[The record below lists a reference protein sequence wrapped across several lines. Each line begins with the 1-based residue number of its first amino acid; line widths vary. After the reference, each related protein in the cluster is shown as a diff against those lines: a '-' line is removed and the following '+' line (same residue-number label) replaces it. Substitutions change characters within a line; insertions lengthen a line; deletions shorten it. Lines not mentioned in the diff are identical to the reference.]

1 MNKLIENL
9 VLGIAATAIFVAL
22 PAFTFA
28 QNPWT
33 APPPSKPA
41 APTASPR
48 PESRIEP
55 PAEPFPRPY
64 IYYRGP
70 SEKSIKVDGSVN
82 LAFGCVSEGT
92 IKVNGWN
99 RNEVRVFVE
108 NGTKFG
114 FRILQK
120 SVKSG
125 SPEWIKVVGMDP
137 KSKFGAGSECISARE
152 IEIDAPLNA
161 TITIKGREISTN
173 IDSVKRVEVT
183 TIGGDI
189 SIRNISGGITA
200 SAGQGDI
207 TVAGSEGAMMLDT
220 TTGNILVFD
229 AGPSGIGDIFK
240 AKTNS
245 GEIALQ
251 RVTHRQINVNSI
263 SGSVSFNGEI
273 LNGGSYNLGTTK
285 GSIRLALPA
294 ATACMVY
301 ASYGYGTFNSEIPFK
316 IATENITEGPVKTVV
331 GSLGKGGD
339 AVLKLSSV
347 NGSISIK
354 KQP

>member
-9 VLGIAATAIFVAL
+9 VLGIAATAVFAAL

-33 APPPSKPA
+33 APPPAFPA
-41 APTASPR
+41 PKSSPR

-64 IYYRGP
+64 IYYGGP
-70 SEKSIKVDGSVN
+70 SEKSIKVDSNVN
-82 LAFGCVSEGT
+82 LAFGCVSEGA
-92 IKVNGWN
+92 IRVNGWN

-108 NGTKFG
+108 GGNKFG
-114 FRILQK
+114 FRILEK
-120 SVKSG
+120 SPKSG
-125 SPEWIKVVGMDP
+125 APVWIKVIGIDP
-137 KSKFGAGSECISARE
+137 RSKYGPGSDCISASE
-152 IEIDAPLNA
+152 IEIDAPINA
-161 TITIKGREISTN
+161 TITIKGREISTI
-173 IDSVKRVEVT
+173 IDSVKRVDVT
-183 TIGGDI
+183 TIGGDM
-189 SIRNISGGITA
+189 SIRNISGGISA

-207 TVAGSEGAMMLDT
+207 TVASSEGAMMLDT

-240 AKTNS
+240 AKTHS

-251 RVTHRQINVNSI
+251 RVAHRQIAVNSI
-263 SGSVSFNGEI
+263 SGSVAFSGEI

-294 ATACMVY
+294 TTACMVY

-316 IATENITEGPVKTVV
+316 IATENVMEGPVKTVV